1 MDLDDWR
8 SRINDLD
15 EQILSLLNQ
24 RGHAAL
30 QIGELKRQQDSP
42 YFVPEREAQLL
53 DRLLSLNRGP
63 LGPDAVR
70 AVWRE
75 ILSAS
80 LALEH
85 PLDLGDR
92 LLGGP
97 AFCLLLQNTA
107 TDPRTSVVGAGPGG
121 WVRASD
127 AVRPGRW
134 A

>member
-15 EQILSLLNQ
+15 DQILSLLNQ

-63 LGPDAVR
+63 LGPEAVR
-70 AVWRE
+70 AVWPSE
-75 ILSAS
+75 K
-80 LALEH
+80 
-85 PLDLGDR
+85 PV
-92 LLGGP
+92 
-97 AFCLLLQNTA
+97 F
-107 TDPRTSVVGAGPGG
+107 
-121 WVRASD
+121 
-127 AVRPGRW
+127 
-134 A
+134 